1 MQVLCMRDEILRIY
15 IFTIFR
21 VLLSR
26 NFVIMSANSMYG
38 YDYDYSSD
46 VLSCCETCT
55 NVVQSGMCLIQD
67 AFI

>member
-1 MQVLCMRDEILRIY
+1 MKYYVYIY

-38 YDYDYSSD
+38 YEYEYDYSSD